1 MDYFGWR
8 YALVANCS
16 LTIFIFLCGCFMCP
30 LNSFSQQD
38 LSFSQVEQN
47 NFEENLNFIEND
59 QTDHVI
65 CCIEKLKIDSTLLNS
80 FKIFNNI
87 SFLLFCLNNFI
98 FFGCLTILWIYI
110 NGYIINE
117 GLGNQSDARLIYSAI
132 GISNLIGRLFLGIL
146 CDHKRV
152 CPVVL
157 FTTFNFILA
166 LNQFYFNFART
177 FTGAM
182 LPYSLENNVALY
194 DFHPKKFA
202 LYKRF

>member
-1 MDYFGWR
+1 
-8 YALVANCS
+8 
-16 LTIFIFLCGCFMCP
+16 MCP
-30 LNSFSQQD
+30 LHSFSQQD

-65 CCIEKLKIDSTLLNS
+65 CCIEKLKIDSNLLNS

-87 SFLLFCLNNFI
+87 SFLLFFLNNFI

-117 GLGNQSDARLIYSAI
+117 GLGNQSEARLIYSAI

-157 FTTFNFILA
+157 YTAFNFILA
-166 LNQFYFNFART
+166 LNQFYFNFAGT
-177 FTGAM
+177 FTGLM
-182 LPYSLENNVALY
+182 L
-194 DFHPKKFA
+194 
-202 LYKRF
+202 